1 MVALLEAICRSFI
14 QTLSPAE
21 QEGGCLHK
29 VDANQILTKSPLL
42 CAFLSVTYVCR
53 VRAANCGSE
62 PSIGFL
68 SKCW

>member
-42 CAFLSVTYVCR
+42 
-53 VRAANCGSE
+53 
-62 PSIGFL
+62 
-68 SKCW
+68 